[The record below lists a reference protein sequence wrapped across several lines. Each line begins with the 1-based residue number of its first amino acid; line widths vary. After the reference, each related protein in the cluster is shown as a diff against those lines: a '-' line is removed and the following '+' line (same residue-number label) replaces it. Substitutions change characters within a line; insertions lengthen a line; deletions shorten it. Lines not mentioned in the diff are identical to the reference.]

1 MRLRFEIPAVFR
13 TNLRW
18 HIGRARGGTVLSGPR
33 ASGSALPDSCVER
46 PVWNPGVAAHGTV
59 PHPRLKAEAWRQTK
73 MTTTEKGYGT
83 VPHPRLKAEAWRQTK
98 MTTTEK
104 GCCRAL
110 FQRVLRVRLGM
121 TCRRRRWHGLAQ
133 PSRGAPG
140 TIEIR
145 WLGNARQACISPS
158 SRPRPDEFPFAL
170 ADQHQQ
176 AGSAMAKQPLGKGC
190 LDFLVVRHC

>member
-1 MRLRFEIPAVFR
+1 MRLRFGIPAVFR

-18 HIGRARGGTVLSGPR
+18 HIGRTRGGTVLSGPC
-33 ASGSALPDSCVER
+33 ASGSALPDLCVEI
-46 PVWNPGVAAHGTV
+46 PVRNPGVAAHGTV
-59 PHPRLKAEAWRQTK
+59 PHPRLKAE
-73 MTTTEKGYGT
+73 
-83 VPHPRLKAEAWRQTK
+83 VWRQTK

-110 FQRVLRVRLGM
+110 FHRVLRVWLGM

-158 SRPRPDEFPFAL
+158 SRPRPDGFPFAL
-170 ADQHQQ
+170 AGQHQQ

-190 LDFLVVRHC
+190 RDFLVVRHC

>member
-1 MRLRFEIPAVFR
+1 MRLRFGIPAVFR
-13 TNLRW
+13 TNSRW
-18 HIGRARGGTVLSGPR
+18 HIGRARGGAVLSGPR
-33 ASGSALPDSCVER
+33 ASGSALPDPCVER

-73 MTTTEKGYGT
+73 MTTTEKG
-83 VPHPRLKAEAWRQTK
+83 
-98 MTTTEK
+98 
-104 GCCRAL
+104 CCRAL
-110 FQRVLRVRLGM
+110 FQRVLLVWLGM

-158 SRPRPDEFPFAL
+158 SRPRPDGFPFAL
-170 ADQHQQ
+170 AGQHQQ

>member
-1 MRLRFEIPAVFR
+1 MATNALAVRNSRSIQDQFALAYREDPRRHCPVRAARLGKRPAGPVR
-13 TNLRW
+13 
-18 HIGRARGGTVLSGPR
+18 RATGL
-33 ASGSALPDSCVER
+33 E
-46 PVWNPGVAAHGTV
+46 PGVAAHGTV
-59 PHPRLKAEAWRQTK
+59 PHPRLKAE
-73 MTTTEKGYGT
+73 
-83 VPHPRLKAEAWRQTK
+83 VWRQTK

-110 FQRVLRVRLGM
+110 FHRVLRVWLGM

-158 SRPRPDEFPFAL
+158 SRPRPDGFPFAL
-170 ADQHQQ
+170 AGQHQQ

-190 LDFLVVRHC
+190 RDFLVVRHC